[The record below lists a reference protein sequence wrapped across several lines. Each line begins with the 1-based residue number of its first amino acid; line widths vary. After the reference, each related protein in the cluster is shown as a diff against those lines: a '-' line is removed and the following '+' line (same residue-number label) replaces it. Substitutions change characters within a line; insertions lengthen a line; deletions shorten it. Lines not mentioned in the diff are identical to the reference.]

1 MIQGKGGR
9 GMKFLNRAA
18 GVALLAVLFS
28 GAAGGGLARSAEAPA
43 VLLEKKMVFVPAG
56 KFTMGTTLQEIEW
69 VAREFGSESHE
80 WYLDETPAREVQ
92 LEGFYIDE
100 HEVTFIEYMTF
111 VDLNRVSP
119 PKLYDNP
126 RFNGRLQPVVG
137 IGWEEAD
144 AYCRWVGKRLPSEA
158 EWEKAA
164 RGADGRRYPW
174 GSEPDASRVNHRGM
188 MDNYRYT
195 APVGDFPEGNSP
207 YGAMDMAGNVWEWT
221 ADWYKPYPGNQHAS
235 DLYGEK
241 LRVIRG
247 GSWSSNMD
255 LARTSVRGKAAPDQ
269 RQDYIGFRCAK
280 NS

>member
-1 MIQGKGGR
+1 
-9 GMKFLNRAA
+9 MKSLNRAA
-18 GVALLAVLFS
+18 GIAFLAALFCGAGVPVGSPLA
-28 GAAGGGLARSAEAPA
+28 AEAPA
-43 VLLEKKMVFVPAG
+43 VLLEKKMVSVPAG

-69 VAREFGSESHE
+69 VVREFGSESRE
-80 WYLDETPAREVQ
+80 WYLDEMPAHEVD
-92 LEGFYIDE
+92 LKGFLIDE

-111 VDLNRVSP
+111 VDKERVSP
-119 PKLYDNP
+119 PKHFDNA

-137 IGWEEAD
+137 IGWEEAN
-144 AYCRWVGKRLPSEA
+144 AYCRWVGKRLPTEA

-164 RGADGRRYPW
+164 RGTSGLRYPW
-174 GSEPDASRVNHRGM
+174 GSEPEASRANHRGM

-195 APVGDFPEGNSP
+195 APVGDYPEGKSP
-207 YGAMDMAGNVWEWT
+207 YGVMDMAGNVWEWT
-221 ADWYKPYPGNQHAS
+221 ADWYKPYPGNEHPS

-255 LARTSVRGKAAPDQ
+255 LARSSVRGKAAPDQ